1 MTKGIPLT
9 EAEQLQRRREIARA
23 SVALF
28 LAQGFPETSMR
39 EIAAAAG
46 MGKSSLYDYFTTKD
60 DILLFLIEDIATTL
74 TEGARVIAGSNLPP
88 DDCLRQIME
97 MQLDYLQ
104 ANDNLFW
111 LLNAQ
116 AQRLKPESQQR
127 LHMQRYVFQD
137 LVATPAWTPLFAQ
150 AAAVVT
156 DIGGPLSHSSIVA
169 REYGIPAVMA
179 AGSATRA
186 IQSGQIVTVDG
197 TAGTVTIEA

>member
-1 MTKGIPLT
+1 MPKGIPLT
-9 EAEQLQRRREIARA
+9 EAEQLQRRREIAHA

-28 LAQGFPETSMR
+28 LAQGFPETSLR

-60 DILLFLIEDIATTL
+60 DILLFLIEDIAATL

-111 LLNAQ
+111 LLNDEAR
-116 AQRLKPESQQR
+116 RLKPESQQR

-137 LVATPAWTPLFAQ
+137 LVASIIQAGIAQGSFRPVNPLN
-150 AAAVVT
+150 AARLLTNSLFTVLYT
-156 DIGGPLSHSSIVA
+156 SRPT
-169 REYGIPAVMA
+169 
-179 AGSATRA
+179 GSAEA
-186 IQSGQIVTVDG
+186 MLSETVDIFLR
-197 TAGTVTIEA
+197 AMRP